1 MKFNPTKSS
10 SSTQDLSLS
19 KNQLQKYLETGLA
32 AVSIGQKCLVKYFGH
47 VKNVELK
54 SKSNYVSLADREC
67 EDIILKFLKEKNP
80 EVDFLGEET
89 HFTKSSKKLRNKNQ
103 FAAATG
109 FRWILDPL
117 DGTTN
122 FIHGLPLFCIS
133 LALEFKC
140 EIVVGIIHV
149 PQLSQTFTAIVGQGA
164 YLNGQLNGQKL
175 SVSKKT
181 ELKNAFVVSGFVNQS
196 KNILAKQLKI
206 FNKAVWQMDAVRRT
220 GSAAYDLA
228 LVSQGVFDFY
238 WEENI
243 KPWDIAAGILLVK
256 EAGGIVCDYSGKP
269 VSVFT
274 KQLIAGNPK
283 LAKKFTKFTKT
294 YAKFRD

>member
-1 MKFNPTKSS
+1 MKIHNTKSS
-10 SSTQDLSLS
+10 RVSETQVVLH
-19 KNQLQKYLETGLA
+19 KYLETGLA
-32 AVSIGQKCLVKYFGH
+32 AVSIGEKCLVKYFGN

-67 EDIILKFLKEKNP
+67 EDLMCEFLKKKSP

-89 HFTKSSKKLRNKNQ
+89 HFTQSPKSQKNKNQ
-103 FAAATG
+103 FTASKG
-109 FRWILDPL
+109 YRWILDPL

-133 LALEFKC
+133 LGLEFKG

-149 PQLSQTFTAIVGQGA
+149 PQLKQTFTAIIGEGA
-164 YLNGQLNGQKL
+164 LMNGQKI
-175 SVSKKT
+175 SVSTKA

-196 KNILAKQLKI
+196 KNILSKQLKI
-206 FNKAVWQMDAVRRT
+206 FNKAVWHMDAVRRT

-256 EAGGIVCDYSGKP
+256 EAGGRICDYKGKP

-274 KQLIAGNPK
+274 KQVIAGNPK
-283 LAKKFTKFTKT
+283 LVKKFTKFTKAYST
-294 YAKFRD
+294 FRD

>member
-1 MKFNPTKSS
+1 MKIYNTKSS
-10 SSTQDLSLS
+10 RGTETKAALH
-19 KNQLQKYLETGLA
+19 NFLETGLA
-32 AVSIGQKCLVKYFGH
+32 AVSVGEKCLVKYYGN

-54 SKSNYVSLADREC
+54 SKSNYVSLADRES
-67 EDIILKFLKEKNP
+67 EDLMCAFFKKNSP

-89 HFTKSSKKLRNKNQ
+89 DFTKSLTNKKNKGQ
-103 FAAATG
+103 FTASNG
-109 FRWILDPL
+109 YRWILDPL

-133 LALEFKC
+133 LGLEYKGK
-140 EIVVGIIHV
+140 IVIGIIRV
-149 PQLSQTFTAIVGQGA
+149 PIMNQTFTAVTGEGA
-164 YLNGQLNGQKL
+164 YLNGKKI
-175 SVSKKT
+175 SVSTKAD
-181 ELKNAFVVSGFVNQS
+181 LKNAFVVSGFVNQS
-196 KNILAKQLKI
+196 KNILSKQLKI

-256 EAGGIVCDYSGKP
+256 EAGGTICDYNGKP

-274 KQLIAGNPK
+274 KQLIAGNSK
-283 LAKKFTKFTKT
+283 LTKKFIQFTKP
-294 YAKFRD
+294 YAKFID

>member
-1 MKFNPTKSS
+1 MKINNTKSS
-10 SSTQDLSLS
+10 SESLS
-19 KNQLQKYLETGLA
+19 KNQLVQYLETGLA
-32 AVSIGQKCLVKYFGH
+32 AVSIGAKCLAKHFGH
-47 VKNVELK
+47 VKDVELK
-54 SKSNYVSLADREC
+54 SKSNYVSVADREC
-67 EDIILKFLKEKNP
+67 EDLILKFLKEENP
-80 EVDFLGEET
+80 EIDFLGEET
-89 HFTKSSKKLRNKNQ
+89 HFLKSSKKLKNNNEWTE
-103 FAAATG
+103 ASG

-133 LALEFKC
+133 LGLEYKG
-140 EIVVGIIHV
+140 EIVVGIIHI
-149 PQLSQTFTAIVGQGA
+149 PLLSQTFTAMAGHGA
-164 YLNGQLNGQKL
+164 YLNTNVDGKLIKQKL
-175 SVSKKT
+175 CVSKKT

-206 FNKAVWQMDAVRRT
+206 FNKVVWQMDAVRRT

-228 LVSQGVFDFY
+228 MVSQGVFDFY

-256 EAGGIVCDYSGKP
+256 EAGGIVCDYNGKP

-283 LAKKFTKFTKT
+283 LAKKFTKFTKP
-294 YAKFRD
+294 YVKFLD